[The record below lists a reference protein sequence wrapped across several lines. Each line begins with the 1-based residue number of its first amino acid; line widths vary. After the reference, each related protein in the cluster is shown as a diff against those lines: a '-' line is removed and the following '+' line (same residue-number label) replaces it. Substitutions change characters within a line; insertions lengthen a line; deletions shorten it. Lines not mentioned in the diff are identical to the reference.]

1 MVIFVLVKL
10 YSLLIYVFVVLFN
23 LGYEINECVLV
34 EFVYYLSVFWVIVI
48 KKLNNFVLFM

>member
-48 KKLNNFVLFM
+48 KKLNNFVMFM